1 MFVVVS
7 GYDFKGLEALV
18 IVIRLC
24 INNVVELPGIDLNS
38 NFHYT
43 PI

>member
-18 IVIRLC
+18 MIRLC